1 MWRDSNGAGLP
12 GRLYGGQYQRIEPRR
27 ARLTIASNMIA
38 PASETRNVMAVS
50 GELLMSPRERIR
62 PPMHEPIMQTTIR
75 SEERRVGKECVR
87 TYRSRGPRLHEEK
100 NTNRRIKK
108 DKSAEK

>member
-1 MWRDSNGAGLP
+1 MPRLIKHSCCSSQSYHMWRDSNGAGLP

-50 GELLMSPRERIR
+50 GALLMSPRERVR
-62 PPMHEPIMQTTIR
+62 PPRNR
-75 SEERRVGKECVR
+75 SEDDTSELQSLIHTSYAV
-87 TYRSRGPRLHEEK
+87 
-100 NTNRRIKK
+100 I
-108 DKSAEK
+108 